1 MVSPIITHSYICVLI
16 DLFNR
21 EIIGYSVGKQKD
33 AKLVKRA
40 FAKVTGNLGEIQIFH
55 TDRGNEFKNQ
65 IIEEIL
71 EGFEIERSLSRKGC
85 PYDNAVAEATYKI
98 IKTEFVD
105 NQIFGSLDEL
115 EIKFA
120 DYVNWFNRHRIHS
133 SLGYQ
138 TPSEYQRNTL
148 KHFV

>member
-1 MVSPIITHSYICVLI
+1 M
-16 DLFNR
+16 
-21 EIIGYSVGKQKD
+21 
-33 AKLVKRA
+33 
-40 FAKVTGNLGEIQIFH
+40 GEIQIFH
-55 TDRGNEFKNQ
+55 VDRGSECKNQ

-71 EGFEIERSLSRKGC
+71 EGFEIQRSLSQKGC

-105 NQIFGSLDEL
+105 NQMDEL

-120 DYVNWFNRHRIHS
+120 DYVNWFSGHRIHS
-133 SLGYQ
+133 SLGYR

-148 KHFV
+148 KNFV